1 MKLFYY
7 IFTFWI
13 LSIVPAFSQIDF
25 GVKAGGA
32 YSSLTQ
38 RVHGDYISGGRFG
51 FNIAGIMDV
60 HIYKGLSFRPE
71 VAFVNQGGSYYSH
84 NNNPIT
90 RENHNSYSYYSIQTP
105 LNIAYTFHLSDVRFS
120 IFAGPSLD
128 FSLFGKMRTNP
139 DSQSTNINFGSNEKN
154 DLRTFDLGVNLGISV
169 EYNKFFFAIN
179 SLTGTL
185 DRRSVKH
192 EGESNLFQNNVS
204 FSLGYF
210 FRK

>member
-13 LSIVPAFSQIDF
+13 LSIVPAFSQVDF
-25 GVKAGGA
+25 GIKAGGA

-38 RVHGDYISGGRFG
+38 RVHDDYISGGRFG
-51 FNIAGIMDV
+51 FNVAGIMDA

-71 VAFVNQGGSYYSH
+71 VAFVNQGGSYYSQY
-84 NNNPIT
+84 NNPIT
-90 RENHNSYSYYSIQTP
+90 NKHNSYSYYSIQVP
-105 LNIAYTFHLSDVRFS
+105 LNIAYTFHLSDVSFS
-120 IFAGPSLD
+120 VFAGPSLD
-128 FSLFGKMRTNP
+128 FSLFGKMKTNSDP
-139 DSQSTNINFGSNEKN
+139 ESTNITFGKKEEN
-154 DLRTFDLGVNLGISV
+154 DLKTFDLGVNLGISV

-179 SLTGTL
+179 SITGTL
-185 DRRSVKH
+185 DRRSIKH